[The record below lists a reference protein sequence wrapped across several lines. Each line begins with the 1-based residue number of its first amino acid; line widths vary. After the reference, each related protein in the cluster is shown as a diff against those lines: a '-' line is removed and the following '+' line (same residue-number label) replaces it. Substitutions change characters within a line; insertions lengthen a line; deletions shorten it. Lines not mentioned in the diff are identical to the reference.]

1 MPTSRSSP
9 GFSLH
14 EDRATAIR
22 NGQEGFEFFGYAMSS
37 LVTRDQVP
45 GRTNLWGEFQE
56 RRDPSV
62 EAARIAAAEAA
73 GDSYSSC
80 IGTPA
85 DARRYVRDL
94 ADVGVDQLIFIQQC
108 GRNRHADICSSLQLF
123 ADEVLPEFQAE
134 EAARQRRKDEELAPF
149 IEAALARKEWM
160 QPLADD
166 EIPVVRA
173 SVAKVQAA
181 GRLA

>member
-1 MPTSRSSP
+1 
-9 GFSLH
+9 
-14 EDRATAIR
+14 
-22 NGQEGFEFFGYAMSS
+22 MSS
-37 LVTRDQVP
+37 LVTKDQVP

-62 EAARIAAAEAA
+62 EAKRIVAAEAA

-85 DARRYVRDL
+85 DARRYVREL

-108 GRNRHADICSSLQLF
+108 GRNRHEDICSSLQMF
-123 ADEVLPEFQAE
+123 ADEVLPEFKAE
-134 EAARQRRKDEELAPF
+134 EAARQRRKDEELAPY
-149 IEAALARKEWM
+149 IEAALARKQWM

-166 EIPVVRA
+166 DIPVVRA
-173 SVAKVQAA
+173 SVAKVQSA